1 MRTTGEI
8 IREYRKKNNL
18 TTNDFAKTLDV
29 SGVFISYIEN
39 DKKKIP
45 EAKLDILQKLLDRDD
60 FIDLLKWEKKAATPE
75 YLVKK
80 LSDYNAISDFEIP
93 DVSEFSENSKN
104 KIKEYIELIKIA
116 EKENNLKD
124 SIDISKLNEEN
135 KMKAREYI
143 NLLEFSQNKNWI
155 KK

>member
-18 TTNDFAKTLDV
+18 TTNDFAKTLGV

-45 EAKLDILQKLLDRDD
+45 EAKLDILQNLLDRDD
-60 FIDLLKWEKKAATPE
+60 FIDLLKWEKRMSTPE

-80 LSDYNAISDFEIP
+80 LSEYNAALEFELP
-93 DVSEFSENSKN
+93 DISEFSENGKN
-104 KIKEYIELIKIA
+104 KIKEYIELVKIA
-116 EKENNLKD
+116 ERKDNFKD

-135 KMKAREYI
+135 KIKAREYI
-143 NLLEFSQNKNWI
+143 NLLEFSQNKN
-155 KK
+155 